1 MNKRFSRPSSAHAG
15 GGHMQGH
22 RSSEASF
29 SSGDSRTSRGHAGRR
44 NFGRGRGKGPKSQR
58 INESLFVNKA
68 SATNAT
74 YEYVPEHTFASLE
87 IDGRLKQTIA
97 RKGFTKLTSIQDKTI
112 PHLLRSED
120 VIGLADTG
128 TGKTAAF
135 LIPFINKILKDK
147 TQKVLILAPTRELAL
162 QINVECM
169 DLAKGLG
176 VYSVVTVGGESIREQ
191 IFQIRRGFN
200 LLIGT
205 PGRLRDLVD
214 RKVVNLAVFQNAVL
228 DEADRML
235 DMGFLP
241 DVKFLLGKLCP
252 DRQTAFFSATVP
264 PAINELTKTFS
275 HRPIKI
281 ETKLRD
287 TSSDVEQDVV
297 RLTLSDNKLDI
308 LSDLLKKKE
317 FKKVLIFGKT
327 KAGVQHLS
335 DDLER
340 RGFSAMAIHGDK
352 FQASREK
359 TLRAFRQGRIAIL
372 VATDVAA
379 RGLDVPDITH
389 VINYDVPSTYDD
401 YIHRIG
407 RTGRAGKKG
416 LALTFIGG
424 RDAHRALSPHYSG
437 GRSLSGGYAPRHS
450 RLPFASRGRRGGSRG
465 SDYSR

>member
-1 MNKRFSRPSSAHAG
+1 MNKRFSRSFSAHAG
-15 GGHMQGH
+15 GGHPQSH

-29 SSGDSRTSRGHAGRR
+29 SSTTGSSRGHAGRR

-58 INESLFVNKA
+58 INEALFINKA
-68 SATNAT
+68 SLTNAT
-74 YEYVPEHTFASLE
+74 YEYVPEHAFADFDIE
-87 IDGRLKQTIA
+87 ARLKQNVA
-97 RKGFTKLTSIQDKTI
+97 RRGFTKPTSIQDKTI
-112 PHLLRSED
+112 PHMLRGED

-135 LIPFINKILKDK
+135 LIPFIDKILKDK

-162 QINVECM
+162 QINAECM
-169 DLAKGLG
+169 EFTKGLG
-176 VYSVVTVGGESIREQ
+176 VYSVVAVGGESIREQ
-191 IFQIRRGFN
+191 IYQIRRGFN
-200 LLIGT
+200 VLIGT

-214 RKVVNLAVFQNAVL
+214 RNVVNLAVFQNAVL

-241 DVKFLLGKLCP
+241 DVRFLLGKLRP

-264 PAINELTKTFS
+264 SAIDDLTKTFA
-275 HRPIKI
+275 HHPIKV

-287 TSSDVEQDVV
+287 TSSDVEQDIIRVS
-297 RLTLSDNKLDI
+297 LSDNKLDV

-359 TLRAFRQGRIAIL
+359 TLRAFKQGRVAIL

-379 RGLDVPDITH
+379 RGLDVPDVTH
-389 VINYDVPSTYDD
+389 VINYDIPSTYED

-416 LALTFIGG
+416 SALTFIGG
-424 RDAHRALSPHYSG
+424 REARHHAAPAQGNRASFG
-437 GRSLSGGYAPRHS
+437 GGYAPRRGRPS
-450 RLPFASRGRRGGSRG
+450 FVSRGRSGRR
-465 SDYSR
+465 

>member
-1 MNKRFSRPSSAHAG
+1 MNKRFSRPSSAFAG
-15 GGHMQGH
+15 GGRAQGH
-22 RSSEASF
+22 RSGGASF
-29 SSGDSRTSRGHAGRR
+29 SSTDGKTSRGHAGRR

-97 RKGFTKLTSIQDKTI
+97 RKGFTKPTSIQDKTI
-112 PHLLRSED
+112 PHLLRGED

-162 QINVECM
+162 QINAECM

-214 RKVVNLAVFQNAVL
+214 RNVINLTVFQNAVL

-241 DVKFLLGKLCP
+241 DVKFLLGKLRP
-252 DRQTAFFSATVP
+252 DRQAAFFSATVP
-264 PAINELTKTFS
+264 QAITDLTQTFS
-275 HRPIKI
+275 RHPIKI

-287 TSSDVEQDVV
+287 TSSDVEQDII
-297 RLTLSDNKLDI
+297 RLSLSENKIDV
-308 LSDLLKKKE
+308 LSDLLQKKE
-317 FKKVLIFGKT
+317 CKKVLIFGKT
-327 KAGVQHLS
+327 KVGVQHLA

-340 RGFSAMAIHGDK
+340 RGFSVLAIHGDK

-389 VINYDVPSTYDD
+389 VINYDLPSTYDD

-416 LALTFIGG
+416 LALTFVGG
-424 RDAHRALSPHYSG
+424 REPRHAAPMQNARRQFGDRAQ
-437 GRSLSGGYAPRHS
+437 RHS
-450 RLPFASRGRRGGSRG
+450 RPASSNRWHGGDRRR
-465 SDYSR
+465 

>member
-1 MNKRFSRPSSAHAG
+1 MNKRFSRSFPAHAG
-15 GGHMQGH
+15 SGHPQGR

-29 SSGDSRTSRGHAGRR
+29 SSTTGSSRGHAGRR

-58 INESLFVNKA
+58 INEALFINKA
-68 SATNAT
+68 SLSNAT
-74 YEYVPEHTFASLE
+74 YEYVPENTFADFD
-87 IDGRLKQTIA
+87 IDARLKQNVA
-97 RKGFTKLTSIQDKTI
+97 RRGFTKPTSIQDKTI
-112 PHLLRSED
+112 PHMLRGED

-147 TQKVLILAPTRELAL
+147 TQKVLILAPTRELAM
-162 QINVECM
+162 QVNVECM
-169 DLAKGLG
+169 EFTKGLA
-176 VYSVVTVGGESIREQ
+176 VYSVVAVGGESIREQ
-191 IFQIRRGFN
+191 IYQIRRGFN

-214 RKVVNLAVFQNAVL
+214 RNVINLAVFQNAVL

-241 DVKFLLGKLCP
+241 DVKFLLGKLRP

-264 PAINELTKTFS
+264 AAIDDLTKTFS
-275 HRPIKI
+275 HHPIKI

-287 TSSDVEQDVV
+287 TSSDVEQDIIRVS
-297 RLTLSDNKLDI
+297 LSDNKLDV

-359 TLRAFRQGRIAIL
+359 TLRAFKQGRVAIL

-379 RGLDVPDITH
+379 RGLDVPDVTH
-389 VINYDVPSTYDD
+389 VINYDIPSTYED

-416 LALTFIGG
+416 SALTFIGG
-424 RDAHRALSPHYSG
+424 RDAHHRAALVHSPRPSFG
-437 GRSLSGGYAPRHS
+437 GHAHAQRSS
-450 RLPFASRGRRGGSRG
+450 RSPFVSRGRRGDR
-465 SDYSR
+465 RR

>member
-1 MNKRFSRPSSAHAG
+1 MNTHYTKSKPAHAG
-15 GGHMQGH
+15 SNRARSFGS
-22 RSSEASF
+22 SSEASF
-29 SSGDSRTSRGHAGRR
+29 SSAGTSPRGHAGRR
-44 NFGRGRGKGPKSQR
+44 NFGRGRGRSAQKGQR
-58 INESLFVNKA
+58 IDESRFINKA
-68 SATNAT
+68 SVTNAT
-74 YEYVPEHTFASLE
+74 SEYVPQYTFADFE
-87 IDGRLKQTIA
+87 IDGRLKQNIA
-97 RKGFTKLTSIQDKTI
+97 RKGFTKPTSIQDKTI
-112 PHLLRSED
+112 PPILKGKD

-135 LIPFINKILKDK
+135 LIPLINKVLKDK

-169 DLAKGLG
+169 EFAKGLG
-176 VYSVVTVGGESIREQ
+176 VYSVVAVGGESIREQ

-214 RKVVNLAVFQNAVL
+214 RKVIHLDVFQNAVL

-241 DVKFLLGKLCP
+241 DVKFLLGQLRK
-252 DRQTAFFSATVP
+252 DRQTVFFSATVP
-264 PAINELTKTFS
+264 QAINDLTKTFS
-275 HRPIKI
+275 DHPIKI

-287 TSSDVEQDVV
+287 TSSDVEQDIIRVS
-297 RLTLSDNKLDI
+297 LSENKVDV
-308 LSDLLKKKE
+308 LSALLKKKE

-327 KAGVQHLS
+327 KIGVQHLA

-340 RGFSAMAIHGDK
+340 RGFVAMAIHGDK
-352 FQASREK
+352 YQANREK
-359 TLRAFRQGRIAIL
+359 TLRSFKQGRIAIL

-379 RGLDVPDITH
+379 RGLDVPDVTH
-389 VINYDVPSTYDD
+389 VINYDLPSTYDD

-424 RDAHRALSPHYSG
+424 REPHRVAPAHTVPSKN
-437 GRSLSGGYAPRHS
+437 
-450 RLPFASRGRRGGSRG
+450 FRGGSGSSRRPFVSRG
-465 SDYSR
+465 QGRDRRR